1 MCPTFPA
8 RLPLP
13 ISTLHFTTDN
23 LLDTLLVDVV
33 QPHQHQHQHQTL
45 YRPRYAIETIED
57 ETSVY
62 QLASSTTTPN
72 EKSSLVGCI
81 KWHPKHAHPTF
92 VSAFNQ
98 TVAASDFLKKS
109 VLGGTRKFHVP
120 GQSSPLKW
128 KHVGNRYECTL
139 CSHACTAH
147 RAVAIFDPPRPTR
160 RQTAGS
166 LSLYVSSIASDHI
179 NGGEFEI
186 DHDGDLVDPTL
197 LVHLILTCIL
207 IAHPHHAPSRTHTR
221 SAIEHRHHV
230 KSQTIPIQHSQPHSH
245 SSPSHSANKSLSKCA
260 LKCGPIEVN
269 TVKER
274 IDLIGDEDGDD
285 METSLGGGGSSRAPS
300 SPFSPFSP
308 VTITTSSHTSMPS
321 PMLHPSSPTMLY
333 PPSPNMYPSSHS
345 HSPLMP
351 PSPLYP
357 ASHLPAN
364 VSIVVPSPGSTS
376 SHTCSLPA
384 SPITPISSS
393 ASSSSHHNCQSHPR
407 SSPRGGFIEPIA
419 AINSETFTSSQTNN
433 YAATTHTHTHPH
445 AHTNNHHNHHH
456 HQHHLSQHREYAPTP
471 TRPPTSSTASMFAT
485 MSGQMYAFAHAMGR
499 SRSNGSST
507 SKRNNNGSGSNNS
520 STHNLASTSVPSATT
535 IGHKVHRTS
544 SSSSTGHRGT
554 TNPGGPR
561 SSSSS
566 GPRSATSCFFNFHPK
581 PGNNNNNSATNT
593 YNGTN
598 NSSTNNLNGTGAEMA
613 PGPNAIT
620 PYYLPPAPVHPPPPV
635 PPPLQ
640 VQIMQPVGTSG
651 SPSRN
656 ALLLDTR
663 SPITPSGGTIAS
675 PPALTTPLPPS
686 PMIRYTTE
694 MYHLQFSD
702 SALPPPPASPT
713 LAAYDD
719 STMMMHYSNQ
729 HHNYGPTTT
738 SSPLMLSV
746 PIPPSSPVRVRG
758 MTTTGSSTLPP
769 SPLVIP
775 LAPPPP
781 LPIHSATTLSAMS
794 PNSYSS
800 SATTTTT
807 TATSTAHTSPTS
819 ASTITSPTSPTTTA
833 ANANV
838 SSPTRPIR
846 IFQEVPAPTSW
857 DELPPA
863 YSEIE
868 WTIRVREP
876 RRGRQQQ
883 QQQRTHDGEEEEE
896 RRRGAGGGLQ
906 LVTV

>member
-8 RLPLP
+8 KLPLP

-230 KSQTIPIQHSQPHSH
+230 KSQTTPIQHSQPHSH
-245 SSPSHSANKSLSKCA
+245 PSPSHSANKSLSKCA

-333 PPSPNMYPSSHS
+333 PPSPNMYPPSHS

-433 YAATTHTHTHPH
+433 YAATTHTHTHAH
-445 AHTNNHHNHHH
+445 AHTNNHHNHNH

-485 MSGQMYAFAHAMGR
+485 MSGQ
-499 SRSNGSST
+499 
-507 SKRNNNGSGSNNS
+507 
-520 STHNLASTSVPSATT
+520 
-535 IGHKVHRTS
+535 I
-544 SSSSTGHRGT
+544 
-554 TNPGGPR
+554 
-561 SSSSS
+561 
-566 GPRSATSCFFNFHPK
+566 
-581 PGNNNNNSATNT
+581 
-593 YNGTN
+593 
-598 NSSTNNLNGTGAEMA
+598 STNNLNGTGAEMA

-640 VQIMQPVGTSG
+640 AQIMQPVGASV

-663 SPITPSGGTIAS
+663 SPITTSGGTIAS
-675 PPALTTPLPPS
+675 PSALTTPLPPS

-702 SALPPPPASPT
+702 SALPPPPASPA

-781 LPIHSATTLSAMS
+781 LPIHSATTLSTMS

-800 SATTTTT
+800 SAATTTT

-883 QQQRTHDGEEEEE
+883 QQQQQRTQDGEEEEE